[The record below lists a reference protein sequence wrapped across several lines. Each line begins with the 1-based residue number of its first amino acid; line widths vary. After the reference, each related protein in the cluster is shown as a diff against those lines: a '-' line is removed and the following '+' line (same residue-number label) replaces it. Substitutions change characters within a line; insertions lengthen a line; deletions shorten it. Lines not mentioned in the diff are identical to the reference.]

1 MKHLEISAD
10 LRKRALAIRNDSS
23 GDDRVCADC
32 RWFEAAADE
41 IDRLNRRID
50 ELTISEMQLASNLR
64 VVESQRKMVCG
75 LNKQL
80 SDERYTAKDRVIELE
95 KEIERLKQQ
104 SVDLLGEQLKAP

>member
-1 MKHLEISAD
+1 MTSSELSAE
-10 LRKRALAIRNDSS
+10 LRRHAHYQENATWGGACKSITDALY
-23 GDDRVCADC
+23 
-32 RWFEAAADE
+32 EAADE

-50 ELTISEMQLASNLR
+50 ELTISEMQMASNLR

-95 KEIERLKQQ
+95 KEVERLKQQ
-104 SVDLLGEQLKAP
+104 SVDLLGEQLEAK